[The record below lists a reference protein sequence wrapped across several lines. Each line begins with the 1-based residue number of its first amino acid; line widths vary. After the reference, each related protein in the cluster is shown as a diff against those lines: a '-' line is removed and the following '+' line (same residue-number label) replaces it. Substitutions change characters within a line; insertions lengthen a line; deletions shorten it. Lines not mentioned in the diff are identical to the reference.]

1 MSAAERPAETGRPE
15 SLESPESPEGPVRLG
30 PLVRHV
36 DTDAA
41 TGGDARAL

>member
-15 SLESPESPEGPVRLG
+15 SLESPESPEGPVR
-30 PLVRHV
+30 HV